1 MRSSGCLLQLMW
13 LCINLACPIH
23 LFNIHCVFF
32 VSFTFV
38 ALVTLHLY
46 LHSST
51 LLASVTTSQPTGH
64 AEPNSPMDVLPCLPP
79 WVGSSQ
85 RSLEPSTHKMLL
97 PQTPS
102 MPSSKPIHNGG
113 PSGLSSAVSSKHG
126 STSRS
131 LMESP
136 SWEVTNQPLTTLSF
150 GQRMTRHARQ
160 CVSRNSR
167 MDVLL

>member
-1 MRSSGCLLQLMW
+1 MKSVAAITLLAGSAAAFAPAPVTRVESSLSYAAELDSMVGVTPETFNKVVRIYILVFITVIFFTMLLLLFVCMRSSGCLLQLMW

-85 RSLEPSTHKMLL
+85 RSLEPSTHKM
-97 PQTPS
+97 
-102 MPSSKPIHNGG
+102 
-113 PSGLSSAVSSKHG
+113 
-126 STSRS
+126 
-131 LMESP
+131 
-136 SWEVTNQPLTTLSF
+136 
-150 GQRMTRHARQ
+150 
-160 CVSRNSR
+160 
-167 MDVLL
+167 